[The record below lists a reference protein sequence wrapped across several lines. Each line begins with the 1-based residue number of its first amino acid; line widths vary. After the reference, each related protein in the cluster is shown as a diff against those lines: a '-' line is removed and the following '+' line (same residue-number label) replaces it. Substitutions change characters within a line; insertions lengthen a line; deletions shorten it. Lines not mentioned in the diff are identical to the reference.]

1 MVLCHFDRSNESAF
15 QFYISLEDE
24 KLKNASKVE
33 RFASTFCMLQIEI
46 EVTKLKWTWTWCLN
60 PNLTLHITLL
70 LSLVFYMK
78 ISNAKNRKFHSNVHR
93 QTSKYPWCITASC
106 ICKLH
111 TNQLNRAFSFGSKT
125 TTLLSKC

>member
-46 EVTKLKWTWTWCLN
+46 EVTKLKWTWT
-60 PNLTLHITLL
+60 
-70 LSLVFYMK
+70 
-78 ISNAKNRKFHSNVHR
+78 
-93 QTSKYPWCITASC
+93 
-106 ICKLH
+106 
-111 TNQLNRAFSFGSKT
+111 
-125 TTLLSKC
+125 